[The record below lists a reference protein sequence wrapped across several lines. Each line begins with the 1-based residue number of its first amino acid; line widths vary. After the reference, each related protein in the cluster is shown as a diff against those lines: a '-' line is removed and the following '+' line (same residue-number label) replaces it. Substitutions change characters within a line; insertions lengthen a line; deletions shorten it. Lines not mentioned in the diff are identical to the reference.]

1 MEKSVLKNI
10 NARKLLLLI
19 LSIFMIGNIHDYRE
33 IQSKDNDFIIQVQ
46 HKAKLFGLDI
56 GKAD

>member
-1 MEKSVLKNI
+1 MKNI

-19 LSIFMIGNIHDYRE
+19 LTIFMIGNIHDYRE

-46 HKAKLFGLDI
+46 HKAKFFGLDI